1 MPKKSLSFSK
11 ALPYSSRDNRASF
24 SVSINDL
31 KCVPS
36 RRRSS
41 TLIIRLLINRE
52 ATRNLPWIHF
62 LPRQNL
68 DHKNTNTIAEA
79 LGKDGSNIFPFTAT
93 LDKKILHDLLY
104 IFLRET
110 LTPLSTHIW
119 WRKNFLCGFFP
130 PSSFPSR
137 YSYSQ
142 LTLISRKAFCRGNNL
157 MVIFILWTDNQ
168 PLSQASS
175 HQHTRNAT
183 SYVRWP
189 ASVVSS
195 HLEYLCSP
203 LHSK

>member
-79 LGKDGSNIFPFTAT
+79 LGKDSSNIFPFTAT

-104 IFLRET
+104 IFLRQT

-130 PSSFPSR
+130 LSSFPSR
-137 YSYSQ
+137 YSHSQ

-157 MVIFILWTDNQ
+157 MVIFHLLNRQ
-168 PLSQASS
+168 P
-175 HQHTRNAT
+175 AT
-183 SYVRWP
+183 
-189 ASVVSS
+189 VSS
-195 HLEYLCSP
+195 LVASAHKKRHQLCEMACFCCFITFGVFMLP
-203 LHSK
+203 VT